1 MPLVPVVQ
9 QDRPEE
15 LVDRPVKPD
24 QRVLLPPQAAMAVT
38 VVLVSAHSSQES
50 LVVMAETAVMPVAM
64 ATAVWAAMAAMELL
78 GRMVKQLQPLVQA
91 GAMGVLVVPVATAV
105 AVALVVRS
113 QVMVVLAV

>member
-50 LVVMAETAVMPVAM
+50 LVATVVQEVMAALM
-64 ATAVWAAMAAMELL
+64 AMAAMVGLVEMAKLL
-78 GRMVKQLQPLVQA
+78 EP
-91 GAMGVLVVPVATAV
+91 
-105 AVALVVRS
+105 
-113 QVMVVLAV
+113 